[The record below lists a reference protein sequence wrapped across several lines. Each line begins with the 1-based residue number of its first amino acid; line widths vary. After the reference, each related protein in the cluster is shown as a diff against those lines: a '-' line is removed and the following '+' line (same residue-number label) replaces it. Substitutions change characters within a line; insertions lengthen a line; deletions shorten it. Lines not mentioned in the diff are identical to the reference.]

1 MRIGFTGTRHGM
13 TASQLDC
20 VRELLHRLRPTVV
33 RHGNCVGADSQ
44 FHRVALAMGIPV
56 EAHPANNVGFT
67 LRATLPGASVVHP
80 ARTARER
87 NTDIVE
93 QSDILI
99 ATPGVQG
106 NVQRAHSGT
115 WMTIRIAAA
124 RQHPCYLVT
133 PEGEL
138 RIRLW
143 EGAKV
148 WVCRFCDEQNDDT
161 ADICSRCQQDRPTA
175 GAR

>member
-1 MRIGFTGTRHGM
+1 MRVGFTGTRHGM
-13 TASQLDC
+13 TASQLER
-20 VRELLHRLRPTVV
+20 VQELLGRWRPTELH
-33 RHGNCVGADSQ
+33 HGSCIGADSQ
-44 FHRVALAMGIPV
+44 VHRVALALGIPI
-56 EAHPANNVGFT
+56 ESHPANNVKFEM
-67 LRATLPGASVVHP
+67 RATLPGARTVHP

-93 QSDILI
+93 QSDVLI
-99 ATPGVQG
+99 ATPGVRG
-106 NVQRAHSGT
+106 YSREVGGT

-124 RQHPCYLVT
+124 LRRPCYFVT
-133 PEGEL
+133 SEGEL
-138 RIRLW
+138 QVRMW

-161 ADICSRCQQDRPTA
+161 ADMCSRCQQDRPTA